1 MMKKRFVLAAA
12 AISLGFSALPAFA
25 QSPPGDKPAKGGG
38 TTVAQQDC
46 TKLKGPAREACL
58 KEQLPRTPGRSEDA
72 AAREGGRTPGRS
84 EDAAARTG
92 VPPGQAEK
100 SDAGAPAA
108 GGTPKGEGGGKG
120 APKN

>member
-25 QSPPGDKPAKGGG
+25 QSPPGDKPGKGSG

-46 TKLKGPAREACL
+46 EKLKGPARDACL

-72 AAREGGRTPGRS
+72 AAREGDRTPGRS

-92 VPPGQAEK
+92 VPPAHGK
-100 SDAGAPAA
+100 DLPAPAA
-108 GGTPKGEGGGKG
+108 GGQSKGS
-120 APKN
+120 PKN